1 MFSFYYLPFKIH
13 KMKVNDFSKAQG
25 HWILARMGKRV
36 LRPGGKE
43 MTKKL
48 ISALNISKND
58 DIVEFAPGLG
68 YTASLALSSNPKSYV
83 GVDSDEEAIA
93 ELEHKIHGPNIRFV
107 NGNAA
112 NTPLLNETKDKVY
125 GEAMLTM
132 HADHRKLEIIREAHR
147 ILKKGGL
154 YAIHELGL
162 DDVDQELKNKIQK
175 ELALA
180 IKVNAKPLTQEEWR
194 ELLEHEGFKVK
205 NVFINEMLLLEIK
218 RLIDDEGFFR
228 FLRIGMNILLHPKAR
243 TRILEMRKIF
253 RKYQHHMNAIVIIAE
268 KN

>member
-1 MFSFYYLPFKIH
+1 
-13 KMKVNDFSKAQG
+13 MKVNDFSKAQG
-25 HWILARMGKRV
+25 HWILAKMGKKV

-43 MTKKL
+43 MTCQL
-48 ISALNISKND
+48 VSALQITQTD

-68 YTASLALSSNPKSYV
+68 YTASLALQDHPYSYV
-83 GVDSDEEAIA
+83 GVDSDSDAIDQ
-93 ELEHKIHGPNIRFV
+93 LEKKIAGNNIRFI

-112 NTPLLNETKDKVY
+112 NTTLEEGTKDKVF

-132 HADHRKLEIIREAHR
+132 HADHRKLEIIREAKR

-162 DDVDQELKNKIQK
+162 NDVNEDLKAQIQK

-180 IKVNAKPLTQEEWR
+180 IKVNAKPLTKGEWQS
-194 ELLEHEGFKVK
+194 LLENEGFKVK
-205 NVFINEMLLLEIK
+205 NVFVNEMFLLEVK

-228 FLRIGMNILLHPKAR
+228 FLKISFNIIMNPKAR

-253 RKYQHHMNAIVIIAE
+253 RKYQHHLNAIVIIAE
-268 KN
+268 KE